1 MLLNQFEKKYNIHNG
16 WIGPYEHKDGRIMVT
31 KIMNKS
37 KTRHHILANGNKKIY
52 KYKCD
57 VQHHEY
63 YTFYKCVICKKYALA
78 ADTKSRPIPQTC
90 SRYSECFRELAAANS
105 CKDSRLLNKDGL
117 YIPISRENPKI
128 NKNGHVSWREK
139 VYDNDGNPI
148 STGNGIKRVEKVMHR
163 VVMEKYLDRKLESW
177 EIVHHIDM
185 DKLNNDISN
194 LWLCDEVT
202 HGIAHMSFT
211 KICEKLYYN
220 YNKYSGIDFNKDT
233 GEYYLK

>member
-1 MLLNQFEKKYNIHNG
+1 
-16 WIGPYEHKDGRIMVT
+16 
-31 KIMNKS
+31 
-37 KTRHHILANGNKKIY
+37 
-52 KYKCD
+52 
-57 VQHHEY
+57 
-63 YTFYKCVICKKYALA
+63 
-78 ADTKSRPIPQTC
+78 
-90 SRYSECFRELAAANS
+90 
-105 CKDSRLLNKDGL
+105 
-117 YIPISRENPKI
+117 
-128 NKNGHVSWREK
+128 
-139 VYDNDGNPI
+139 
-148 STGNGIKRVEKVMHR
+148 
-163 VVMEKYLDRKLESW
+163 MEKYLDRKLESW